1 MKPGKPERR
10 PPVREYQTWGA
21 RKPRRRDWRAESG
34 EIVVW
39 IVAAALAAG
48 LLFME

>member
-1 MKPGKPERR
+1 M
-10 PPVREYQTWGA
+10 REYQTWGS

-34 EIVVW
+34 EIADW
-39 IVAAALAAG
+39 IVAAIAATG

>member
-1 MKPGKPERR
+1 M
-10 PPVREYQTWGA
+10 REYQTWGF

-39 IVAAALAAG
+39 IVAAIAAAG
-48 LLFME
+48 LLFIE

>member
-1 MKPGKPERR
+1 M
-10 PPVREYQTWGA
+10 REYQTWGA
-21 RKPRRRDWRAESG
+21 RKPRRHDWRAESG

-39 IVAAALAAG
+39 VVAAIAAAG